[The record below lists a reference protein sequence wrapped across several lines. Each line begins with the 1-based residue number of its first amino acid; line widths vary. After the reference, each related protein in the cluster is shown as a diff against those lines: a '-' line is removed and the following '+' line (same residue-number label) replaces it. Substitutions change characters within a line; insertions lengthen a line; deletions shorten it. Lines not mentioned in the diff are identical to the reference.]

1 MLFPGGI
8 TGGIIVLSSGT
19 LYRKAS
25 EPLGQLWVTGNV
37 NNGSLGAGDRSC
49 PFTQRADLRPGHLLQ
64 LQGV

>member
-25 EPLGQLWVTGNV
+25 QPLGQLWVTGNV
-37 NNGSLGAGDRSC
+37 NHGSLGTGDRSC
-49 PFTQRADLRPGHLLQ
+49 PFTQRAT
-64 LQGV
+64 